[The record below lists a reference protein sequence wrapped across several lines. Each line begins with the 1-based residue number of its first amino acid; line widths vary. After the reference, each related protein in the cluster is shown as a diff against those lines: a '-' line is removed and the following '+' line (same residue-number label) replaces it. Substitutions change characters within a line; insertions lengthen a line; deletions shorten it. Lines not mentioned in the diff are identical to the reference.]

1 MSPTEKLRQIH
12 ENLSLALGLVELV
25 EQKQMSGRVT
35 VPLSLSVLTMIEIET
50 KNAAD
55 ALAQINKNIK

>member
-1 MSPTEKLRQIH
+1 MTPLEKLRQIH

-25 EQKQMSGRVT
+25 EQKQLAGRVT

-55 ALAQINKNIK
+55 ALAQMNRNIQ